1 MYKKLNLF
9 LMILICCTVPATP
22 LRAQTHRQAAFNQ
35 LIHRLTVNEQKTIRT
50 LRNRLKRAL
59 TQAQKQT
66 NSTAPK
72 TSFFAAPRQTVFL
85 LQDAGS
91 SHRTPFFASGFLIRE
106 VFKGK
111 NYVWGVTAKH
121 ITDLFDASFEAVF
134 YVNGQ
139 AVRCPVQAVF
149 AGAQHGI
156 DLTLLK
162 VDTPAH
168 APLEPLALGQNPQE
182 GEILQ
187 SYGYTRGLFYYSGQR
202 EVLAVSPQQIITPY
216 AFAAH
221 HPAAGYCGSPLLNA
235 KGEVAGIHNGSPKNK
250 NQSVAVPVAQLRTL
264 LAAYRGLPQGDRAL
278 VFNGRYLGALRANQT
293 VLAVYAKKDNKIF
306 ASMQWPTL
314 PDGFTQPQAIRPPN
328 PAQLQQFLNWQGA
341 DEINVL
347 VFEEPP
353 HYFQPQADL
362 CRQTLY
368 RYDLTSGAVSARTF
382 TALLPL

>member
-1 MYKKLNLF
+1 
-9 LMILICCTVPATP
+9 MILICCTVPATP

-182 GEILQ
+182 GEFLQ
-187 SYGYTRGLFYYSGQR
+187 SYGYTRGLF
-202 EVLAVSPQQIITPY
+202 
-216 AFAAH
+216 
-221 HPAAGYCGSPLLNA
+221 
-235 KGEVAGIHNGSPKNK
+235 
-250 NQSVAVPVAQLRTL
+250 
-264 LAAYRGLPQGDRAL
+264 
-278 VFNGRYLGALRANQT
+278 
-293 VLAVYAKKDNKIF
+293 
-306 ASMQWPTL
+306 
-314 PDGFTQPQAIRPPN
+314 
-328 PAQLQQFLNWQGA
+328 
-341 DEINVL
+341 
-347 VFEEPP
+347 
-353 HYFQPQADL
+353 
-362 CRQTLY
+362 
-368 RYDLTSGAVSARTF
+368 
-382 TALLPL
+382 